1 LEKKK
6 DIFEGKKPP
15 LNCHSQTIF
24 DAFKE
29 RGDLNLSSLSK
40 ETHPIK
46 IFFTVDK
53 NYMGKMS
60 SSSVKMTS

>member
-46 IFFTVDK
+46 IYFTVD
-53 NYMGKMS
+53 
-60 SSSVKMTS
+60 